1 VTRLLPLLFCA
12 ALSAQ
17 TFPVSVTVDAA
28 RPAGA
33 FPPAWAMFG
42 YDEPNY
48 TYMKDGR
55 KLLTQL
61 AELSPA
67 PVYVRAHNLLSS
79 GDGTAALKWGSTN
92 AYTED
97 AQGRARYDWTILD
110 RIFDTYIERGM
121 KPLVEIGFMPEA
133 LSSKPQP
140 YRHAFSLVPLNQS
153 ILGGWAYPPKDYD
166 KWGELVFQWV
176 RHAVERYGAAEV
188 ESWLWE
194 VWNEPNIGY
203 WRGTPEEFYRLY
215 DTSVAAVRRA
225 LPKAQVGG
233 PNAAG
238 ASDEKGLA
246 WFRNFLNHV
255 RDARVPLDFVAFH
268 AKGSPNVSGD
278 HVRMG
283 LGRQLQ
289 VLDAH
294 FRILASYPEFKSK
307 PIIIGESDPEGC
319 AACSSRV
326 FPRNA
331 YRNGTLYSSYTAA
344 VFPRHYDLAAQHG
357 LSLRGIVT
365 WAFEFED
372 QPWFD
377 GFRDL
382 ATNGVAKPVL
392 NVFRMFGL
400 METERV
406 AATSSAA
413 LPLDTI
419 TRDSVRA
426 TPDVGVLATRGPRS
440 VSALVW
446 HYHDDDVAGP
456 AADVALRLSGT
467 PARVRLEH
475 YRIDQE
481 HANSYAVWLRMGLPQ
496 RPTAEQVAALERA
509 SELTPMV
516 SPAFFSTARPIQFSL
531 PRQAVS
537 LLRFTW

>member
-1 VTRLLPLLFCA
+1 
-12 ALSAQ
+12 
-17 TFPVSVTVDAA
+17 
-28 RPAGA
+28 
-33 FPPAWAMFG
+33 
-42 YDEPNY
+42 
-48 TYMKDGR
+48 
-55 KLLTQL
+55 
-61 AELSPA
+61 
-67 PVYVRAHNLLSS
+67 
-79 GDGTAALKWGSTN
+79 
-92 AYTED
+92 
-97 AQGRARYDWTILD
+97 
-110 RIFDTYIERGM
+110 M

-140 YRHAFSLVPLNQS
+140 YRHSFSLVPLNQS

-166 KWGELVFQWV
+166 KWGELVYQWV

-233 PNAAG
+233 PNVAG
-238 ASDEKGLA
+238 ASDEKGLT

-294 FRILASYPEFKSK
+294 FRIVASYPEFKSK

-344 VFPRHYDLAAQHG
+344 VFPRHYDLATQHG
-357 LSLRGIVT
+357 LNLRGIVT

-413 LPLDTI
+413 LPPDAI
-419 TRDSVRA
+419 MRDGVRS
-426 TPDVGVLATRGPRS
+426 TPAVGVLATRGPRS

-446 HYHDDDVAGP
+446 HYHDDDVVGP
-456 AADVALRLSGT
+456 AADVALRLAGV

-481 HANSYAVWLRMGLPQ
+481 HANSYAVWLRMGSPQ
-496 RPTAEQVAALERA
+496 RLTAEQIAALERA
-509 SELTPMV
+509 SELTPME
-516 SPAFFSTARPIQFSL
+516 SPAFVATSKPIQFRL
-531 PRQAVS
+531 PRQGVS
-537 LLRFTW
+537 LLRVTW